1 MGGVD
6 WSAAT
11 ICPENAIALR
21 RLDPHATPCAVA
33 IANAIKKAVSPRKT
47 VILQV
52 SVGVGSASLHRFYL
66 RAP

>member
-1 MGGVD
+1 MGGVG

-11 ICPENAIALR
+11 IRPENAIALR
-21 RLDPHATPCAVA
+21 LDPHATPSAVA
-33 IANAIKKAVSPRKT
+33 IANAIKKTVSPRKT
-47 VILQV
+47 VILQI